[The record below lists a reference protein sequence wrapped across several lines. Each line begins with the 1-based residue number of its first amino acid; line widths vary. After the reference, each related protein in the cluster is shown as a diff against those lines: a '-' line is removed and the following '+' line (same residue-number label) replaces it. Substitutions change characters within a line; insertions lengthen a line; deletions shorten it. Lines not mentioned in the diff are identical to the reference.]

1 VWALVGGS
9 RLFVSTD
16 RGDTWHERR
25 IPEPVRGLEEV
36 SFVSEREG
44 WAMSAP
50 DTECDTHLV
59 RLWHTSDGANTW
71 DELPATAIPAEQC
84 KASLSFIHATA
95 GFLSVWG
102 ANEASATLQT
112 TDGGRTWRA
121 IPIPDPPGFDSS
133 GFRGLRAGRV
143 RPFGTALFVDA
154 VADVGE
160 AARRRFTLV
169 WNSNAPGW
177 SYLAEVPN
185 ARDAFVFV
193 GGRGGGDLR
202 WLLISGPGGSQESTD
217 SGQTWHPFETDYQQ
231 AAPVAPVITF
241 ADGSVGYATVRG
253 AIQRTTDGGRH
264 WEAIKT
270 PGT

>member
-1 VWALVGGS
+1 MA
-9 RLFVSTD
+9 
-16 RGDTWHERR
+16 
-25 IPEPVRGLEEV
+25 
-36 SFVSEREG
+36 
-44 WAMSAP
+44 
-50 DTECDTHLV
+50 
-59 RLWHTSDGANTW
+59 
-71 DELPATAIPAEQC
+71 
-84 KASLSFIHATA
+84 
-95 GFLSVWG
+95 VWG
-102 ANEASATLQT
+102 ANEPPGTLQT

-121 IPIPDPPGFDSS
+121 IPIPDPPGFTPEI
-133 GFRGLRAGRV
+133 GEAIIAGLV
-143 RPFGTALFVDA
+143 RQFGTALFVDA
-154 VADVGE
+154 VAPISE
-160 AARRRFTLV
+160 PARHFVYV
-169 WNSNAPGW
+169 WSDNAPGW

-264 WEAIKT
+264 WEVIET